1 MFRNL
6 VIILTIL
13 ALYSLLN
20 FDIILNLKIKDL
32 YKIPELPLRNLLNV
46 VPEITQITDNIKRT
60 FIPEK
65 QNIPKRVP
73 PKKVPVNNQLELTYI
88 NTNSPIKKDN
98 LRIPTYNNIN
108 TFTHNAVKVKK

>member
-6 VIILTIL
+6 VIIITIL

-20 FDIILNLKIKDL
+20 FDTILNLKIKDL

-65 QNIPKRVP
+65 QHI
-73 PKKVPVNNQLELTYI
+73 PKKVPVKNQLELTYI
-88 NTNSPIKKDN
+88 NTNSPIKKDK
-98 LRIPTYNNIN
+98 LRIPTYSNIT
-108 TFTHNAVKVKK
+108 TFTHNAVSVKK